1 MDINELKDY
10 LKENLGVVVR
20 TDKDEKGFFTEV
32 SLYLGDEIISSDHE
46 WTNIFE
52 KRFTAKDMREA
63 FAKGAAWECFE
74 KIEHASKMFLH
85 EAEDAAIEWWP
96 D

>member
-10 LKENLGVVVR
+10 LKDNLRVVVR

-46 WTNIFE
+46 WTNIF
-52 KRFTAKDMREA
+52 
-63 FAKGAAWECFE
+63 
-74 KIEHASKMFLH
+74 
-85 EAEDAAIEWWP
+85 
-96 D
+96 